1 MNMNFIKDNVPMV
14 SQHVKRVQRLRE
26 LEENKLKIQEDVI
39 TQLSEQSKQ
48 NDASNIGKDLESLDH
63 AHNADEDVNC
73 IVIQENNLKV
83 PK

>member
-39 TQLSEQSKQ
+39 TQLSE
-48 NDASNIGKDLESLDH
+48 
-63 AHNADEDVNC
+63 
-73 IVIQENNLKV
+73 
-83 PK
+83 